1 MQWGP
6 TEWNSRSHPKQ
17 KEPLLAYIVIV
28 EGEKRKKN
36 LRTEDI
42 QKISGGK
49 KANLKK
55 KTLNKYP
62 VMWLHG
68 CACRHMGVWPE
79 EAKDIWRLGD
89 ELSHYSFCRWLH
101 SLPHY
106 RGDLSQSLMAEV
118 LVKGV
123 RESKYA
129 VPTSG
134 RGCHCLHTSWLQA
147 ENCSKL
153 LSYRP
158 CQDILNSF

>member
-1 MQWGP
+1 M
-6 TEWNSRSHPKQ
+6 
-17 KEPLLAYIVIV
+17 
-28 EGEKRKKN
+28 KREKN

-49 KANLKK
+49 KHLNIWLSFDEFIKNVEKLQIWK

-79 EAKDIWRLGD
+79 EAKDIWRLWD
-89 ELSHYSFCRWLH
+89 ELSHYSCCRWLH

-106 RGDLSQSLMAEV
+106 RGDRSQSLMAEV
-118 LVKGV
+118 LVKEV

-129 VPTSG
+129 VSTSG
-134 RGCHCLHTSWLQA
+134 RGRHCLHTSWLQA
-147 ENCSKL
+147 ENCFKL